1 MQDHVVQ
8 EAKLISNLCYQIRD
22 YAVSNHLNV
31 NDTIQRIGDDLKDF
45 SKMSAYDGKKG
56 SFINRR

>member
-8 EAKLISNLCYQIRD
+8 EAKLISNLCFQIRD
-22 YAVSNHLNV
+22 YALNNHLNV

-45 SKMSAYDGKKG
+45 SKTSLYDQKKG
-56 SFINRR
+56 VFILK